1 MAARTFV
8 ASAPKPS
15 LQLRLIGELEV
26 AADGV
31 PAALPAS
38 RRTRALLGYLVAT
51 GRAHSRQ
58 ALCDLLWDGPDDPR
72 AALRWSLTKLRG
84 VVDAPDAVRLVADRE
99 RVAFLPLGAVVDI
112 ERAQRLLEAGCENV
126 ALPALEEAAQL
137 LAGEFLGGL
146 ELPACYRF
154 HQWCMAERERHGALR
169 RDVLATLVERLKSEP
184 ERALKHARALLA
196 FDPLAEAA
204 HANVVRLIAAAG
216 RYGAAEEHYHYA
228 RDLLRRE
235 VSLPPGGLLDSA
247 IRMVRR
253 QLTDA
258 GAAAPALQAAVVTD
272 ASPGLDIPPVP
283 LLVGRGVERAAIDRA
298 LEASTASAAMLLF
311 LGEPG
316 IGKTRVLDDFCERA
330 NAGGFRV
337 LRGRCFEAEAVRPY
351 GLWVDALRG
360 ASLASVSKEVAAAAA
375 PLLDVGLS
383 PVAAPSGDR
392 SQLFS
397 ATALLVRSLAV
408 SSGLAI
414 ALDDLQWIDESSA
427 ALLHFLARTPDLG
440 GRLVLAGAARSGEI
454 DDNPWA
460 RGLVQSLAREQRI
473 ERLPLAPLDPDQ
485 AAALVNAVLGTV
497 DASLALG
504 EAGGNPLYLL
514 ELVRAR
520 GRAHNPA
527 DRSLDALVADRL
539 EALGLEDRETL
550 AWAAA
555 MGRQIQPELMAH
567 ASGLGVADI
576 LARCERLER
585 RGLMKPTGDD
595 HFDFSHDLIRH
606 AVYRGLSGTRRKTI
620 HRQIALALDAARVR
634 DPRLHG
640 DLVRHATIAEDR
652 LLTARACLAAGE
664 HCLRVFANRQ
674 AIAVAEQGIAQL
686 PAIAA
691 GAERIQ
697 LTIGL
702 LKLRVVA
709 DASPGTRQGRQVLA
723 AQLEHAVAAAEA
735 LGLHADAA
743 AGLHILSWLREQS
756 NDIERTLAT
765 TLEAERATR
774 SLDQATRCQQLANTG
789 RCLLEVDSDVPRA
802 RDLLDEAA
810 RLAATLNLRF
820 IEIDWGLALL
830 ARVDG
835 EMDVARDR
843 LGAAVSLA
851 RLQEDRWR
859 EYECL
864 VWLAQL
870 AFEDRQFDAVCG
882 FCELVVQASRRMW
895 DTGAPFAEVLDA
907 LARLHRGEPVAAALT
922 AGLAALR
929 DADDKAHL
937 AYALNAA
944 GDLELVAGTLDAAR
958 AMSEEALDLARAVNR
973 PTEMA
978 VATAM
983 LARVA
988 ARTGDVS
995 RVRALLASLDEA
1007 GASGRLNA
1015 RALGA
1020 SMQAEAEGTGIP
1032 TLDSTV
1038 RREYPGRNPNGGE
1051 P

>member
-1 MAARTFV
+1 
-8 ASAPKPS
+8 
-15 LQLRLIGELEV
+15 
-26 AADGV
+26 
-31 PAALPAS
+31 
-38 RRTRALLGYLVAT
+38 
-51 GRAHSRQ
+51 
-58 ALCDLLWDGPDDPR
+58 
-72 AALRWSLTKLRG
+72 
-84 VVDAPDAVRLVADRE
+84 
-99 RVAFLPLGAVVDI
+99 
-112 ERAQRLLEAGCENV
+112 
-126 ALPALEEAAQL
+126 
-137 LAGEFLGGL
+137 
-146 ELPACYRF
+146 
-154 HQWCMAERERHGALR
+154 
-169 RDVLATLVERLKSEP
+169 
-184 ERALKHARALLA
+184 
-196 FDPLAEAA
+196 
-204 HANVVRLIAAAG
+204 
-216 RYGAAEEHYHYA
+216 
-228 RDLLRRE
+228 
-235 VSLPPGGLLDSA
+235 
-247 IRMVRR
+247 
-253 QLTDA
+253 
-258 GAAAPALQAAVVTD
+258 
-272 ASPGLDIPPVP
+272 
-283 LLVGRGVERAAIDRA
+283 
-298 LEASTASAAMLLF
+298 
-311 LGEPG
+311 
-316 IGKTRVLDDFCERA
+316 
-330 NAGGFRV
+330 
-337 LRGRCFEAEAVRPY
+337 
-351 GLWVDALRG
+351 
-360 ASLASVSKEVAAAAA
+360 
-375 PLLDVGLS
+375 
-383 PVAAPSGDR
+383 
-392 SQLFS
+392 
-397 ATALLVRSLAV
+397 
-408 SSGLAI
+408 
-414 ALDDLQWIDESSA
+414 
-427 ALLHFLARTPDLG
+427 
-440 GRLVLAGAARSGEI
+440 
-454 DDNPWA
+454 
-460 RGLVQSLAREQRI
+460 
-473 ERLPLAPLDPDQ
+473 
-485 AAALVNAVLGTV
+485 
-497 DASLALG
+497 
-504 EAGGNPLYLL
+504 
-514 ELVRAR
+514 
-520 GRAHNPA
+520 
-527 DRSLDALVADRL
+527 
-539 EALGLEDRETL
+539 
-550 AWAAA
+550 
-555 MGRQIQPELMAH
+555 
-567 ASGLGVADI
+567 
-576 LARCERLER
+576 
-585 RGLMKPTGDD
+585 MKPTGDD

-674 AIAVAEQGIAQL
+674 AIAVADQGIAQL

-743 AGLHILSWLREQS
+743 AGLHILSWMREQS
-756 NDIERTLAT
+756 NDIGRALAT

-789 RCLLEVDSDVPRA
+789 RCLLEVDSDVPLA

-870 AFEDRQFDAVCG
+870 ALEDRQFDAVSA

-895 DTGAPFAEVLDA
+895 DTGAPFAEALDA
-907 LARLHRGEPVAAALT
+907 LARLHRGEPAAAALT

-944 GDLELVAGTLDAAR
+944 GDLELVAGALDAAR

-988 ARTGDVS
+988 ARTGDVL

-1032 TLDSTV
+1032 TLDST
-1038 RREYPGRNPNGGE
+1038 YFPQLAGGDLAQT
-1051 P
+1051 